1 MQHKQF
7 VYAGGKLIALNT
19 QVKDSAHKLV
29 NKQVRYLHYDAL
41 DSVDMITDG
50 FGSVVEQR
58 SFDPW
63 GKMRSVIWEDDRV
76 TNIAQQLITNRGFTG
91 HEHIEEV
98 GFIHMNGRVYDQE
111 LGRFLSADPLIQAPF
126 VTNSFNRYSYVM
138 NNPLKY
144 TDPTGFSTKD
154 KNECSADSAS
164 LTGRESS
171 NSGNGCDNTPR
182 DKVTH
187 RGSEGTVEKIDAK
200 EFAEL
205 KSTNGKFTLNDD
217 NITGGYYDS
226 EGDYHPAIM
235 DGDCEKI
242 WSVANVQQVLDV
254 NQELVNPKLANSV
267 EVSSLDTMS
276 IVAETAATFTLG
288 RVGQTLVSTLTTLV
302 KAQQKVEVD
311 IVQSRTTTYDTYKT
325 RCKYIEENAST
336 YGQGEP
342 KFNRQVSFKTEVNR
356 VRKSMN
362 IRDISASFA
371 DEMNKSNGILKL

>member
-50 FGSVVEQR
+50 YGNVVEHR

-98 GFIHMNGRVYDQE
+98 GLIHMNGRVYDQE
-111 LGRFLSADPLIQAPF
+111 LGRFLSADPVIQAPL
-126 VTNSFNRYSYVM
+126 VTNSFNRYSYVW

-154 KNECSADSAS
+154 KKECSADSAS
-164 LTGRESS
+164 LTGGERSD
-171 NSGNGCDNTPR
+171 SGNGCDDTPPDTVTNRGR
-182 DKVTH
+182 D
-187 RGSEGTVEKIDAK
+187 GTVEQIDAK
-200 EFAEL
+200 EFAVL
-205 KSTNGKFTLNDD
+205 TSTNGKFTLTDD
-217 NITGGYYDS
+217 NIAGGYYDL
-226 EGDYHPAIM
+226 EGDYHPVIM
-235 DGDCEKI
+235 DGDCEKS
-242 WSVANVQQVLDV
+242 WSVANAQQVLDV
-254 NQELVNPKLANSV
+254 NQEVVDPKLANSV
-267 EVSSLDTMS
+267 EVSTLDTMS
-276 IVAETAATFTLG
+276 IVAETGATFTLG
-288 RVGQTLVSTLTTLV
+288 RVGQTLVSTLTTLA
-302 KAQQKVEVD
+302 KALQKVEVD

-371 DEMNKSNGILKL
+371 DEINKSNGILKL